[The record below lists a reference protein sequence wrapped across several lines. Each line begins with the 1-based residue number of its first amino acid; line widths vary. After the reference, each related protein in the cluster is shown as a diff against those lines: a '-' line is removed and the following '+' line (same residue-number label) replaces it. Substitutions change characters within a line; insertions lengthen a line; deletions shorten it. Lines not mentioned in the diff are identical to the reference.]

1 MFNIY
6 KGNQVIPV
14 DGNNIPTQT
23 QKLDGKDSAAGVLP
37 KIIPAMFYV
46 ATRNTQTGTIYL
58 KVVNTS
64 GEAQKIKIDLKG
76 TKKVISNGQL
86 VTLKA
91 DNPEETN
98 SITEPDKIIPVTSK
112 LDGIGKSFSHSF
124 PAYSI
129 TVLQMETK

>member
-46 ATRNTQTGTIYL
+46 ATRNTQIGTIYL

-64 GEAQKIKIDLKG
+64 GEAQKINNK
-76 TKKVISNGQL
+76 
-86 VTLKA
+86 
-91 DNPEETN
+91 PP
-98 SITEPDKIIPVTSK
+98 SIILE
-112 LDGIGKSFSHSF
+112 
-124 PAYSI
+124 
-129 TVLQMETK
+129 